1 MLVLP
6 SRSEKFS
13 KRKHQQNFFKFL
25 LILVVIAVGGYKL
38 LFNYAKNTASQNINS
53 SSSSVETVV
62 THQASKVD
70 WQSPSEK
77 KPYPDVNAYPNMWVK
92 VSTSKHRVYL
102 MNGNKVLYTML
113 CSTGSKGQETPK
125 GTFEIQAERGDHF
138 YNAQS
143 GEGANYWVSFKD
155 HVIFSIQFQLMLTVI
170 MSFPKLNNW
179 ENQVILMVVYAYL
192 SQMLNGFM
200 KILKQEQ
207 KLLLNN
213 KKLPVQKPVAF
224 CLVCEIF

>member
-13 KRKHQQNFFKFL
+13 KKKHQQNFFKFL

-38 LFNYAKNTASQNINS
+38 LFNYAKNTASQNVNS

-77 KPYPDVNAYPNMWVK
+77 KPYPDVNTYPDMWIK

-102 MNGNKVLYTML
+102 MNDNKVLYHVMFYWL
-113 CSTGSKGQETPK
+113 QGSRNT
-125 GTFEIQAERGDHF
+125 
-138 YNAQS
+138 
-143 GEGANYWVSFKD
+143 
-155 HVIFSIQFQLMLTVI
+155 
-170 MSFPKLNNW
+170 
-179 ENQVILMVVYAYL
+179 
-192 SQMLNGFM
+192 
-200 KILKQEQ
+200 
-207 KLLLNN
+207 
-213 KKLPVQKPVAF
+213 
-224 CLVCEIF
+224 

>member
-1 MLVLP
+1 VLVLP

-13 KRKHQQNFFKFL
+13 KKKHQQNFFKFL

-38 LFNYAKNTASQNINS
+38 LFNYAKNTASQNVNS

-77 KPYPDVNAYPNMWVK
+77 KPYPDVNTYPDMWIK

-102 MNGNKVLYTML
+102 MNDNKVLYTML

-155 HVIFSIQFQLMLTVI
+155 HGIYLFHTVPVDANGNYVVSEAEQLGKSSNSHGCVRLSVADAKW
-170 MSFPKLNNW
+170 FY
-179 ENQVILMVVYAYL
+179 ENIKTGTKVVV
-192 SQMLNGFM
+192 
-200 KILKQEQ
+200 E
-207 KLLLNN
+207 
-213 KKLPVQKPVAF
+213 
-224 CLVCEIF
+224 

>member
-13 KRKHQQNFFKFL
+13 KRKYQQNFFKFL

-38 LFNYAKNTASQNINS
+38 LFNYAKNTASQNVNS

-102 MNGNKVLYTML
+102 MNGNKVLYLRELSKFKLSVAIISTML
-113 CSTGSKGQETPK
+113 SLVKVQTTGYLLKITE
-125 GTFEIQAERGDHF
+125 F
-138 YNAQS
+138 
-143 GEGANYWVSFKD
+143 
-155 HVIFSIQFQLMLTVI
+155 IFSIQFQLMLTVI
-170 MSFPKLNNW
+170 MSFQKLNNW
-179 ENQVILMVVYAYL
+179 ENQVILMVVYVYL

-200 KILKQEQ
+200 KTSKLEQ
-207 KLLLNN
+207 KLLLNS
-213 KKLPVQKPVAF
+213 KKLPVQDQ
-224 CLVCEIF
+224 

>member
-77 KPYPDVNAYPNMWVK
+77 NHIQM
-92 VSTSKHRVYL
+92 L
-102 MNGNKVLYTML
+102 MPIPI
-113 CSTGSKGQETPK
+113 CGSK
-125 GTFEIQAERGDHF
+125 
-138 YNAQS
+138 
-143 GEGANYWVSFKD
+143 
-155 HVIFSIQFQLMLTVI
+155 FQLASIASTL
-170 MSFPKLNNW
+170 
-179 ENQVILMVVYAYL
+179 
-192 SQMLNGFM
+192 
-200 KILKQEQ
+200 
-207 KLLLNN
+207 
-213 KKLPVQKPVAF
+213 
-224 CLVCEIF
+224 

>member
-1 MLVLP
+1 MP
-6 SRSEKFS
+6 
-13 KRKHQQNFFKFL
+13 
-25 LILVVIAVGGYKL
+25 LVVTSYFLIMLKI
-38 LFNYAKNTASQNINS
+38 ASQNVNS

-155 HVIFSIQFQLMLTVI
+155 HGIYLFHTVPVDANGNYVVSEAEQLGKSSNSHGCVRLSVADAKW
-170 MSFPKLNNW
+170 FY
-179 ENQVILMVVYAYL
+179 ENIKTGTKVVV
-192 SQMLNGFM
+192 
-200 KILKQEQ
+200 E
-207 KLLLNN
+207 
-213 KKLPVQKPVAF
+213 
-224 CLVCEIF
+224 